1 MDIGDVRALEDDQDP
16 EVREHLV
23 SRVTKRLT
31 AKEII
36 SIVKVKA
43 EDLEFNA
50 LAYAFISG
58 LPVVSALNA
67 PCVYCGYTHALD
79 DPMDVESY
87 GGLNE
92 DWRAHMYDVWSIA
105 TCISCGKAHNLA
117 WED

>member
-1 MDIGDVRALEDDQDP
+1 MDIGDVRALEDAQDP
-16 EVREHLV
+16 EARKHLV
-23 SRVTKRLT
+23 SRVTSGLT
-31 AKEII
+31 AREVM
-36 SIVKVKA
+36 SIVTA
-43 EDLEFNA
+43 RARGLEFGA
-50 LAYAFISG
+50 LASSFVEG
-58 LPVVSALNA
+58 LPLVSALNA
-67 PCVYCGYTHALD
+67 PCAYCGYSHALD